1 MAGEFV
7 EFFEELMFGSGAWFG
22 IIIILGLA
30 FLISYNCKY
39 SSMCF
44 ILILIFMGF
53 NYLGE
58 IGGNISASNSFAWA
72 FFIDMMGV
80 VILAFIFL
88 RDIGVVGKK

>member
-1 MAGEFV
+1 MSEV
-7 EFFEELMFGSGAWFG
+7 IEFFNELMFGSGAWFG
-22 IIIILGLA
+22 IIIILGFA
-30 FLISYNCKY
+30 FMISYQCKY

-80 VILAFIFL
+80 VILAFIFM
-88 RDIGVVGKK
+88 RDIGVIGKK

>member
-1 MAGEFV
+1 MAGEFT

-22 IIIILGLA
+22 IIIILGLS
-30 FLISYNCKY
+30 FLISYKAKY

-44 ILILIFMGF
+44 ILIVVFMAF

-72 FFIDMMGV
+72 FIIALMGV
-80 VILAFIFL
+80 AVLGYIFMKDL
-88 RDIGVVGKK
+88 GVVGKR